1 MSEANQAKQG
11 PTQGQ
16 GGAEHGQA
24 GHGQAGHEQGQS
36 DKPPISGRK
45 AVIVLVVL
53 GVAVAVLAV
62 MLMVP
67 RLRAEKKLATDTNEM
82 ALADVTVA
90 KPQPGVP
97 SEEIVLPGN
106 MFAYVD
112 SPIYAR
118 TDGYLDKWYF
128 DIGAHVKKGQL
139 LATIASP
146 EVDQELEQA
155 KAEVATAV
163 ANSGYA
169 KQQAQRYT
177 DLLADNAVAK
187 QDTENFVTQAASTNT
202 QVQSAQANVQRL
214 EQLTGFEKVY
224 APFDGVVTARDVD
237 TGTLINAGAGG
248 TGGREMFHMDDEH
261 IMRVYVNVP
270 QVDAP
275 SCPPGTAA
283 DLTVD
288 QYPGRRFSGRVV
300 RTSSAIDPASRTLL
314 VEVDVPNRDGAL
326 VPGAYTEV
334 HFKVKVARET
344 LIIPVSTLMFR
355 QEGLRVVTVVNGDQ
369 AKLMPITIGQ
379 DDGRVVQVIQ
389 GLTADDEIVQNPPD
403 SIVDGEKVRVVS
415 PNGGGVPG
423 APGQS
428 ESPQNS
434 KGPDGGRA

>member
-1 MSEANQAKQG
+1 
-11 PTQGQ
+11 
-16 GGAEHGQA
+16 
-24 GHGQAGHEQGQS
+24 
-36 DKPPISGRK
+36 
-45 AVIVLVVL
+45 
-53 GVAVAVLAV
+53 
-62 MLMVP
+62 VP
-67 RLRAEKKLATDTNEM
+67 RLRAKKTLSENTNQM
-82 ALADVTVA
+82 ALADVSVA
-90 KPQPGVP
+90 RPQPGAP

-146 EVDQELEQA
+146 EVDQELAQA
-155 KAEVATAV
+155 KAELATAE
-163 ANSGYA
+163 ATSGYA

-177 DLLADNAVAK
+177 DLLAQNAVAK

-237 TGTLINAGAGG
+237 IGTLINAGAGG
-248 TGGREMFHMDDEH
+248 TGGHEMFHLDDEH
-261 IMRVYVNVP
+261 VLRVYVNVP
-270 QVDAP
+270 QVDAT
-275 SCPPGTAA
+275 SCPTGTAA
-283 DLTVD
+283 ELTVD
-288 QYPGRRFSGRVV
+288 QYPGRRFTGKVV

-344 LIIPVSTLMFR
+344 LIVPVSTLMFR
-355 QEGLRVVTVVNGDQ
+355 QEGLRVVTVVNGNQ
-369 AKLMPITIGQ
+369 AKLVPITIGQ

-389 GLTADDEIVQNPPD
+389 GLNADDLVVQNPPD

-415 PNGGGVPG
+415 PNEGGVPG
-423 APGQS
+423 TPGQNGG
-428 ESPQNS
+428 PQNS
-434 KGPDGGRA
+434 PGPDGGRA

>member
-1 MSEANQAKQG
+1 MSEANQEQRQRPAQ
-11 PTQGQ
+11 
-16 GGAEHGQA
+16 HGEA
-24 GHGQAGHEQGQS
+24 GHGHGQS

-45 AVIVLVVL
+45 AIIVLAL
-53 GVAVAVLAV
+53 LMVAVAALAV
-62 MLMVP
+62 MLIVP
-67 RLRAEKKLATDTNEM
+67 RLRAEKTLLANTEQV
-82 ALADVTVA
+82 ALADVLVA
-90 KPQPGVP
+90 KPQPGAP

-146 EVDQELEQA
+146 EVDQELVQA
-155 KAEVATAV
+155 KAQLATAV

-202 QVQSAQANVQRL
+202 QVESAEANVQRL

-248 TGGREMFHMDDEH
+248 TGGREMFHLDDEH
-261 IMRVYVNVP
+261 VLRVYVNVP

-275 SCPPGTAA
+275 SCTVGTGA

-288 QYPGRRFSGRVV
+288 QYPGRRFEGKVV

-344 LIIPVSTLMFR
+344 LIVPVSTLMFR
-355 QEGLRVVTVVNGDQ
+355 QEGLRVVTVVDGNK
-369 AKLMPITIGQ
+369 AKLVPITIGQ
-379 DDGRVVQVIQ
+379 DDGRVVQVID
-389 GLTADDEIVQNPPD
+389 GLKADDLVVQNPPD
-403 SIVDGEKVRVVS
+403 SVVDGETVRVVT
-415 PNGGGVPG
+415 PNGNGVPG
-423 APGQS
+423 TPPA
-428 ESPQNS
+428 ENENPQ
-434 KGPDGGRA
+434 GPAGGRA